1 MPNLGGSPLGL
12 IGIESRPTR
21 DGMSTFNGGRSRNIN
36 VNLYNDGKETDKS
49 KLQKSKVGKNGGMY
63 SLFTGGNLIKA
74 WANQSKKGSANGSLY
89 KEEIGLEDDYTG
101 TSRATLH
108 NNDVYDTSVLNIVE
122 KTAGTRARL
131 RPSDF
136 AYLKNLGVYPN
147 NRLII
152 ARRFS
157 GPVGDNIFTNGG
169 GPISTLISW
178 RKPDEDF
185 LDITFGE
192 EWIDADADFTEILN
206 NIGKDLLN
214 MGNLGTVAGAA
225 FGAVPMPGFTEIL
238 TRQIGVELGVF
249 EDFDANQTLPAGE
262 PNLVKEAKRRKT
274 IPAGQAGSGLTCTLS
289 VKMTCEYEQKFISG
303 IDPTIVY
310 LDILS
315 NALRFGTSPA
325 VDYGLTP
332 GFAGKIKQWA
342 ANPQSLITDFISAI
356 RKAITFAQGE
366 LKELISTTYKE
377 AKDAL
382 KAEKKEALTEA
393 EKEGETEEGEED
405 PGASI
410 EKDYKK
416 QEAELKK
423 AEAKEKGFIDK
434 FVKSFG
440 KLSSEIFSSVIAKY
454 REQIKGIANA
464 LSGAASTPW
473 HVTIGNPL
481 RPIFCAGDMYTTA
494 VQITLGP
501 TLAFNDLPASIK
513 VDFTLTPAKSWGLTD
528 IMAKFNT
535 GHLRVVNVVKD
546 FAASSPGDILN
557 ENLYTYEKKE
567 EGKDSQTQN
576 QGGGSGASNNE
587 DKNAGDPSKTT
598 TKENQSQDKIN
609 KDANSNTGSVTK

>member
-1 MPNLGGSPLGL
+1 
-12 IGIESRPTR
+12 
-21 DGMSTFNGGRSRNIN
+21 
-36 VNLYNDGKETDKS
+36 
-49 KLQKSKVGKNGGMY
+49 
-63 SLFTGGNLIKA
+63 
-74 WANQSKKGSANGSLY
+74 
-89 KEEIGLEDDYTG
+89 
-101 TSRATLH
+101 
-108 NNDVYDTSVLNIVE
+108 
-122 KTAGTRARL
+122 
-131 RPSDF
+131 
-136 AYLKNLGVYPN
+136 
-147 NRLII
+147 
-152 ARRFS
+152 
-157 GPVGDNIFTNGG
+157 
-169 GPISTLISW
+169 
-178 RKPDEDF
+178 
-185 LDITFGE
+185 
-192 EWIDADADFTEILN
+192 
-206 NIGKDLLN
+206 

-238 TRQIGVELGVF
+238 TRKIGEELGVF
-249 EDFDANQTLPAGE
+249 EQYDKNQTLPAGE

-274 IPAGQAGSGLTCTLS
+274 VPAGEAGSGLSCILS

-325 VDYGLTP
+325 VDYGLS
-332 GFAGKIKQWA
+332 GKFASKIKQWA
-342 ANPQSLITDFISAI
+342 TNPQSLITDFVSAV
-356 RKAITFAQGE
+356 KNAIDFAKTQ
-366 LKELISTTYKE
+366 LKDLISKTYKE

-382 KAEKKEALTEA
+382 KNEKKEALAEQEA
-393 EKEGETEEGEED
+393 ADETEGGEED
-405 PGASI
+405 PGADI

-434 FVKSFG
+434 FVNTVAN
-440 KLSSEIFSSVIAKY
+440 LTSEIFSSVISKY

-481 RPIFCAGDMYTTA
+481 RPMFCAGDMYTTA

-513 VDFTLTPAKSWGLTD
+513 IDFTLTPAKSWGLTD

-535 GHLRVVNVVKD
+535 GHLRIVNVVKD
-546 FAASSPGDILN
+546 FAASSPSDVLN
-557 ENLYTYEKKE
+557 ENLYTYEKRE

-576 QGGGSGASNNE
+576 QGGGSGVSNNE

-609 KDANSNTGSVTK
+609 KDANSNSGSVTK